1 MINMTNNND
10 LCYFLNFPIKIDEHE
25 HPLLLCNCQR
35 QTNNNQED
43 KGWKCDKCSNDYPR
57 CTPSFYCTY
66 CDYDLCSKCLG
77 EYKLN
82 QIKRVDENIIIFN
95 NYNLINNNNCFP
107 WQRKSPRHIHS
118 LSLIRRLNNSI
129 WTCDNCN
136 ITFKKN
142 DKMSFY
148 CSLCDYTLCTQC
160 YMNKNSVVR
169 PCCDESE
176 CIDNHSI
183 FPLRKRTRQRS
194 LFHPYDLCDNPNE
207 LRKPVI
213 YLYPQKEMD
222 ISLQLNINLDN
233 KLTTIYP
240 KFNGENK
247 TWNVHAKPN
256 GDIQLENK
264 IYPYLFWEAQ
274 SYANNL
280 EMNEG
285 FIVNDTN
292 AEEFLE
298 NKLKILGLNDKEST
312 DFITYWLPVL
322 IKNKLSLCSF
332 QTEKFF
338 NDFKLNINPKPDT
351 LIRIFLS
358 IKKINSLI
366 KIKEQK
372 LEKNE
377 RKGYT
382 VIEWEELIFAL
393 K

>member
-1 MINMTNNND
+1 MTDND
-10 LCYFLNFPIKIDEHE
+10 LYYFLNFPIKIDEHE

-35 QTNNNQED
+35 QSDINQVN
-43 KGWKCDKCSNDYPR
+43 KGWKCDKCLTDYTS

-82 QIKRVDENIIIFN
+82 QIKRYNENIMIFN
-95 NYNLINNNNCFP
+95 NYNQLNNNNCFA

-118 LSLIRRLNNSI
+118 LSLIKRINNSN

-136 ITFKKN
+136 KTFKKN

-148 CSLCDYTLCTQC
+148 CSLCDYNLCTQC
-160 YMNKNSVVR
+160 YMNKNAVNK
-169 PCCDESE
+169 PCCDDSE
-176 CIDNHSI
+176 CSDIDNPPSN
-183 FPLRKRTRQRS
+183 FGPRKRPRPWVINR
-194 LFHPYDLCDNPNE
+194 FRPYERENE

-213 YLYPQKEMD
+213 YLYPEKEMD
-222 ISLQLNINLDN
+222 ISVQLNINSDS

-240 KFNGENK
+240 KFNRENN
-247 TWNVHAKPN
+247 TWNVYAKPN
-256 GDIQLENK
+256 GDIQLNNK

-274 SYANNL
+274 SYSNL

-298 NKLKILGLNDKEST
+298 NKLKILGLNEKEST

-322 IKNKLSLCSF
+322 LKNKLSLCTF

-338 NDFKLNINPKPDT
+338 NNFKLNINPKPDT

-358 IKKINSLI
+358 IKKIDSPMM
-366 KIKEQK
+366 IKEQK
-372 LEKNE
+372 LDKNE

-382 VIEWEELIFAL
+382 VIEWGGTNICS
-393 K
+393 

>member
-1 MINMTNNND
+1 MTDND
-10 LCYFLNFPIKIDEHE
+10 LYYFLNFPIKIDEHE

-35 QTNNNQED
+35 QTDNNQVN
-43 KGWKCDKCSNDYPR
+43 KGWKCDKCLTDYTY

-82 QIKRVDENIIIFN
+82 QIKRSNENIMIFN
-95 NYNLINNNNCFP
+95 NYSMKNNNTCYA

-118 LSLIRRLNNSI
+118 LSLIKRINNSN

-136 ITFKKN
+136 KTFKKN

-148 CSLCDYTLCTQC
+148 CSLCDYNLCTQC
-160 YMNKNSVVR
+160 YMNKNAVIN
-169 PCCDESE
+169 PCCDDSE
-176 CIDNHSI
+176 CSDEDIRRPR
-183 FPLRKRTRQRS
+183 FPPRKRPRTILGPFERT
-194 LFHPYDLCDNPNE
+194 NK

-213 YLYPQKEMD
+213 YLYPEKEMD
-222 ISLQLNINLDN
+222 ISVQLNINLDS
-233 KLTTIYP
+233 KLSTIYP

-256 GDIQLENK
+256 GDIQLNDK

-274 SYANNL
+274 SYTNL
-280 EMNEG
+280 DMNEG
-285 FIVNDTN
+285 FIVNNTN

-298 NKLKILGLNDKEST
+298 SKLNILGLNEKEST

-322 IKNKLSLCSF
+322 IKNKLSLCTF

-338 NDFKLNINPKPDT
+338 NSIKLNINPKPDT
-351 LIRIFLS
+351 LIRIFLC
-358 IKKINSLI
+358 IKKIDSPI

-372 LEKNE
+372 LDKNE

-382 VIEWEELIFAL
+382 VIEWGGTSI
-393 K
+393 

>member
-1 MINMTNNND
+1 MIDNSNE
-10 LCYFLNFPIKIDEHE
+10 LYFFINFPIKIDEHE

-35 QTNNNQED
+35 QNGNNQNN
-43 KGWKCDKCSNDYPR
+43 KGWKCDKCLTDYSY

-66 CDYDLCSKCLG
+66 CDYDLCTKCLG

-82 QIKRVDENIIIFN
+82 QIKRADENIIIFN
-95 NYNLINNNNCFP
+95 NYNLINNNNCYA
-107 WQRKSPRHIHS
+107 WQKKSSYHIHS
-118 LSLIRRLNNSI
+118 LSLIKRVNNSN
-129 WTCDNCN
+129 WTCENCN
-136 ITFKKN
+136 KTYKKN
-142 DKMSFY
+142 EKMSFY
-148 CSLCDYTLCTQC
+148 CSLCDYNLCTQC
-160 YMNKNSVVR
+160 YMNKNSVIKPRCNDFECSDNPIFHPRKR
-169 PCCDESE
+169 PR
-176 CIDNHSI
+176 SI
-183 FPLRKRTRQRS
+183 FFQNDHEL
-194 LFHPYDLCDNPNE
+194 E
-207 LRKPVI
+207 LRKPVL
-213 YLYPQKEMD
+213 YLYPEKEMD
-222 ISLQLNINLDN
+222 ISVQLNFNLDI

-256 GDIQLENK
+256 GDIKINNK

-274 SYANNL
+274 SYHKI

-298 NKLKILGLNDKEST
+298 NKLKLLGLNEKEST

-338 NDFKLNINPKPDT
+338 NNIKLNINPKPDT

-358 IKKINSLI
+358 IKKIDSPI
-366 KIKEQK
+366 MIKEQK

-382 VIEWEELIFAL
+382 VIEWGGTNFCSSLISNL
-393 K
+393 NN

>member
-1 MINMTNNND
+1 MTDND
-10 LCYFLNFPIKIDEHE
+10 LYYFLNFPIKIDERE

-35 QTNNNQED
+35 QANNNQD
-43 KGWKCDKCSNDYPR
+43 NKGWKCDKCLTDYTY

-82 QIKRVDENIIIFN
+82 QIKRSNENIMIFN
-95 NYNLINNNNCFP
+95 NYSMINNNNCFA

-118 LSLIRRLNNSI
+118 LSLIKRINNSN

-136 ITFKKN
+136 KTFKKN

-148 CSLCDYTLCTQC
+148 CSLCDYNLCTQC
-160 YMNKNSVVR
+160 YMNKNTVIN
-169 PCCDESE
+169 PWCDDSE
-176 CIDNHSI
+176 CSDEDIRRPR
-183 FPLRKRTRQRS
+183 FPPRKRPRTILGPFERT
-194 LFHPYDLCDNPNE
+194 NK

-213 YLYPQKEMD
+213 YLYPEKEMD
-222 ISLQLNINLDN
+222 ISVQLNINLDS
-233 KLTTIYP
+233 KLSTIYP

-256 GDIQLENK
+256 GDIQLNNK

-274 SYANNL
+274 SYTNL
-280 EMNEG
+280 DMNEG

-298 NKLKILGLNDKEST
+298 SKLNILGLNEKEST

-322 IKNKLSLCSF
+322 IKNKLSLCTF

-338 NDFKLNINPKPDT
+338 NSIKLNINPKPDT
-351 LIRIFLS
+351 LIRIFLC
-358 IKKINSLI
+358 IKKTDSPIM
-366 KIKEQK
+366 IKEQK
-372 LEKNE
+372 LDKNE

-382 VIEWEELIFAL
+382 VIEWGGTSICS
-393 K
+393 